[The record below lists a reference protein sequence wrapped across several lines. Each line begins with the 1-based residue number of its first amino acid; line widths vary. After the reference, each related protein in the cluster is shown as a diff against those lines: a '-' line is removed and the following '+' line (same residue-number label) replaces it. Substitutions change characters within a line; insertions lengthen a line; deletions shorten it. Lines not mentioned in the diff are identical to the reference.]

1 MTFPQFIIL
10 YRLNITCELLKQ
22 KSVSKYSILQVSI

>member
-10 YRLNITCELLKQ
+10 CRLNITYELLKQ